1 MLDDKAQLEKGMQ
14 ILGFE
19 NTPQIIS
26 KLLIYKELL
35 IKWNNSFN
43 LTSVKNTEI
52 VTHHFLDCLAVIPF
66 IKSSTLLDVGTGAG
80 LPGIVIAIVNPDI
93 KVSLI
98 DKVGKKITFIKRII
112 AELEIKNIETY
123 HDRVELLTS
132 EEKYDGI
139 ISRAFSNMEVFIK
152 STKHL
157 IKSQGVWYGM
167 KSKKILDDEMVNI
180 NDPWALE
187 KLDVPF
193 LQAER
198 YLVKVSS
205 S

>member
-19 NTPQIIS
+19 NIPQIIS

-193 LQAER
+193 LR
-198 YLVKVSS
+198 G
-205 S
+205 

>member
-19 NTPQIIS
+19 NIPQIIG

-66 IKSSTLLDVGTGAG
+66 INSSTLLDVGTGAG

-167 KSKKILDDEMVNI
+167 KSKKILDDEMINI
-180 NDPWALE
+180 NDPWTLE

-198 YLVKVSS
+198 CLVKVSS

>member
-98 DKVGKKITFIKRII
+98 DKVGKKITFIKRI
-112 AELEIKNIETY
+112 ATELEIKNIETY

-157 IKSQGVWYGM
+157 IKRQGIWYGM
-167 KSKKILDDEMVNI
+167 KSKKILDNEMINI
-180 NDPWALE
+180 NEPWTLE

>member
-19 NTPQIIS
+19 NIPQIIS
-26 KLLIYKELL
+26 KLLIYKKLL

-66 IKSSTLLDVGTGAG
+66 IKSSRLLDVGTGAG

-157 IKSQGVWYGM
+157 IKRQGVWYGM
-167 KSKKILDDEMVNI
+167 KSKKILDDEMVSI

>member
-1 MLDDKAQLEKGMQ
+1 MLDDNAQLEKGMQ

-19 NTPQIIS
+19 NIPQIIT

-35 IKWNNSFN
+35 IKWNKSFN

-66 IKSSTLLDVGTGAG
+66 INSSRLLDVGTGAG

-157 IKSQGVWYGM
+157 IKIQGVWYGM
-167 KSKKILDDEMVNI
+167 KSKKILDDEMINI

-187 KLDVPF
+187 KLDIPF

>member
-43 LTSVKNTEI
+43 LTSVTNKEI

-93 KVSLI
+93 KVSLV
-98 DKVGKKITFIKRII
+98 DKVGKKINFIKRII
-112 AELEIKNIETY
+112 AELEIKNIEPY
-123 HDRVELLTS
+123 HDRVEFLTS

-157 IKSQGVWYGM
+157 IKRQGVWYGM
-167 KSKKILDDEMVNI
+167 KSKKILDDEMVSI

-187 KLDVPF
+187 KLDIPF
-193 LQAER
+193 LEAER

>member
-1 MLDDKAQLEKGMQ
+1 LLDDKAQLEKGMQ

-43 LTSVKNTEI
+43 LTSVTNKEI

-93 KVSLI
+93 KVSLV
-98 DKVGKKITFIKRII
+98 DKVGKKINFIKRII
-112 AELEIKNIETY
+112 AELEIKNIEPY
-123 HDRVELLTS
+123 HDRVEFLAS

-157 IKSQGVWYGM
+157 IKRQGVWYGM
-167 KSKKILDDEMVNI
+167 KSKKILDDEMVSI

>member
-1 MLDDKAQLEKGMQ
+1 MLDDNAQLEKGMQ

-19 NTPQIIS
+19 NIPQIVS
-26 KLLIYKELL
+26 KLLIYKDLL

-93 KVSLI
+93 KVSLV
-98 DKVGKKITFIKRII
+98 DKVGKKINFIKRII
-112 AELEIKNIETY
+112 AELEIKNIEPY

-157 IKSQGVWYGM
+157 IKRQGVWYGM
-167 KSKKILDDEMVNI
+167 KSKKILDDEMINI

-187 KLDVPF
+187 KLDIPF
-193 LQAER
+193 LEAER

>member
-93 KVSLI
+93 KVSLV
-98 DKVGKKITFIKRII
+98 DKVGKKINFIKRII

-167 KSKKILDDEMVNI
+167 KSKKILDDEMINI
-180 NDPWALE
+180 NDPWTLE

>member
-1 MLDDKAQLEKGMQ
+1 MLNDKAQLESGMQ
-14 ILGFE
+14 KLGLE
-19 NTPQIIS
+19 NIPQVIS

-35 IKWNNSFN
+35 IKWNRSFN
-43 LTSVKNTEI
+43 LTSIKNREV
-52 VTHHFLDCLAVIPF
+52 VTHHFLDCLSIIPF
-66 IKSSTLLDVGTGAG
+66 IKTSSLLDVGTGAG
-80 LPGIVIAIVNPDI
+80 LPGIIIAIVKPDI

-98 DKVGKKITFIKRII
+98 DKVGKKIAFIKRVV
-112 AELEIKNIETY
+112 AELEIKNIDTY

-139 ISRAFSNMEVFIK
+139 ISRAFSNMDDFIK

-167 KSKKILDDEMVNI
+167 KSKKILNDEMINI
-180 NDPWALE
+180 NQPWTLE

-193 LQAER
+193 LDAER
-198 YLVKVSS
+198 YLVKVSNS
-205 S
+205 

>member
-1 MLDDKAQLEKGMQ
+1 MLNDKTQLERGMQ
-14 ILGFE
+14 KLGLE
-19 NTPQIIS
+19 NIPQAIS

-35 IKWNNSFN
+35 IKWNKSFN
-43 LTSVKNTEI
+43 LTSIKNREV
-52 VTHHFLDCLAVIPF
+52 VTHHFLDCLSIIPF
-66 IKSSTLLDVGTGAG
+66 IKSSSLLDVGTGAG
-80 LPGIVIAIVNPDI
+80 LPGIIIAIVKPDI

-98 DKVGKKITFIKRII
+98 DKVGKKIAFIKRVV
-112 AELEIKNIETY
+112 AELEIKNIDTY

-139 ISRAFSNMEVFIK
+139 ISRAFSNMDDFIK

-167 KSKKILDDEMVNI
+167 KSKKILNDEMINI
-180 NDPWALE
+180 NEPWTLE

-193 LQAER
+193 LEAER
-198 YLVKVSS
+198 YLVKVSNS
-205 S
+205 

>member
-66 IKSSTLLDVGTGAG
+66 IKSSRLLDVGTGAG

-98 DKVGKKITFIKRII
+98 DKVGKKIAFIKRIV

-157 IKSQGVWYGM
+157 IKRQGVWYGM
-167 KSKKILDDEMVNI
+167 KSKKILDDEMVSI

-193 LQAER
+193 LEAER

>member
-1 MLDDKAQLEKGMQ
+1 LLDDKAQLEKGMQ

-19 NTPQIIS
+19 NIPQIIS

-167 KSKKILDDEMVNI
+167 KSKKILDDEMINI

-187 KLDVPF
+187 KLDIPF

-198 YLVKVSS
+198 YLVKVSNS
-205 S
+205 

>member
-1 MLDDKAQLEKGMQ
+1 MLNDKAQLESGMQ
-14 ILGFE
+14 KLGLE
-19 NTPQIIS
+19 NIPQVIS

-35 IKWNNSFN
+35 IKWNKSFN
-43 LTSVKNTEI
+43 LTSIKNREV
-52 VTHHFLDCLAVIPF
+52 VTHHFLDCLSIIPF
-66 IKSSTLLDVGTGAG
+66 IKSSSLLDVGTGAG
-80 LPGIVIAIVNPDI
+80 LPGIIIAIVKPDI

-98 DKVGKKITFIKRII
+98 DKVGKKIAFIKRVV
-112 AELEIKNIETY
+112 AELEIKNIDTY

-139 ISRAFSNMEVFIK
+139 ISRAFSNMDDFIK

-167 KSKKILDDEMVNI
+167 KSKKILNDEMINI
-180 NDPWALE
+180 NQPWTLE

-193 LQAER
+193 LDAER
-198 YLVKVSS
+198 YLVKVSNS
-205 S
+205 

>member
-1 MLDDKAQLEKGMQ
+1 LLDDNAQLEKGMQ

-19 NTPQIIS
+19 NIPQIIS

-35 IKWNNSFN
+35 MKWNNSFN

-66 IKSSTLLDVGTGAG
+66 IKSSRLLDVGTGAG

-112 AELEIKNIETY
+112 AELEIKNIET
-123 HDRVELLTS
+123 HHERVELLTS

-167 KSKKILDDEMVNI
+167 KSKKILDDEMINI

-187 KLDVPF
+187 KLDIPF

>member
-14 ILGFE
+14 ILGLE
-19 NTPQIIS
+19 NIPQIIS

-66 IKSSTLLDVGTGAG
+66 INSSRLLDVGTGAG

-112 AELEIKNIETY
+112 AELDIKNIETY
-123 HDRVELLTS
+123 HDRVELLSS

-157 IKSQGVWYGM
+157 IKTQGVWYGM
-167 KSKKILDDEMVNI
+167 KSKKILDDEMINI

>member
-1 MLDDKAQLEKGMQ
+1 MLNDKAKLESGMQ
-14 ILGFE
+14 NLGFE
-19 NTPQIIS
+19 NIPQIIS

-66 IKSSTLLDVGTGAG
+66 IKSSRLLDVGTGAG

-123 HDRVELLTS
+123 HERVELLTS

-139 ISRAFSNMEVFIK
+139 ISRAFSNMDDFIK

-157 IKSQGVWYGM
+157 IKRQGVWYGM
-167 KSKKILDDEMVNI
+167 KSKKFLNDEMVSI
-180 NDPWALE
+180 NKPWTFE

-193 LQAER
+193 LEAER
-198 YLVKVSS
+198 YLVKVSNS
-205 S
+205 

>member
-43 LTSVKNTEI
+43 LTSVTNKEI

-93 KVSLI
+93 KVSLV
-98 DKVGKKITFIKRII
+98 DKVGKKINFIKRII
-112 AELEIKNIETY
+112 AELEIKNIEPY

-132 EEKYDGI
+132 EEKYDGV

-157 IKSQGVWYGM
+157 IKRQGVWYGM
-167 KSKKILDDEMVNI
+167 KSKKILDDEMIGI
-180 NDPWALE
+180 NDPWVIE

-193 LQAER
+193 LRAER

>member
-43 LTSVKNTEI
+43 LTSVKNKEI

-93 KVSLI
+93 KVSLV
-98 DKVGKKITFIKRII
+98 DKVGKKINFIKRII
-112 AELEIKNIETY
+112 AELEIKNIEPY

-157 IKSQGVWYGM
+157 IKRQGVWYGM
-167 KSKKILDDEMVNI
+167 KSKKILDDEMVSI

-187 KLDVPF
+187 KLDIPF
-193 LQAER
+193 LGAER

>member
-52 VTHHFLDCLAVIPF
+52 VTYHFLDCLAVIPF

-93 KVSLI
+93 KVSLV
-98 DKVGKKITFIKRII
+98 DKVGKKINFIKRII
-112 AELEIKNIETY
+112 AELEIKNIEPY

-167 KSKKILDDEMVNI
+167 KSKKILDDEMINI
-180 NDPWALE
+180 NDPWVLE
-187 KLDVPF
+187 KLDIPF

>member
-1 MLDDKAQLEKGMQ
+1 LLDDKAQLEKGMQ

-19 NTPQIIS
+19 NIPQIIS

-66 IKSSTLLDVGTGAG
+66 INSSRLLDVGTGAG

-112 AELEIKNIETY
+112 AELDIKNIETY
-123 HDRVELLTS
+123 HDRVEFLAS

-157 IKSQGVWYGM
+157 IKTQGVWYGM
-167 KSKKILDDEMVNI
+167 KSKKILDDEMINI

>member
-19 NTPQIIS
+19 NIPQIIS
-26 KLLIYKELL
+26 KLLIYKKLL

-52 VTHHFLDCLAVIPF
+52 VTHHFLDCLAGIPF

-123 HDRVELLTS
+123 HGRVELLTS

-139 ISRAFSNMEVFIK
+139 ISRAFSNMEFFIK

-167 KSKKILDDEMVNI
+167 KSKKILDDEMINI
-180 NDPWALE
+180 NDPWTLE

>member
-19 NTPQIIS
+19 NIPQIIS

-35 IKWNNSFN
+35 MKWNNSFN

-66 IKSSTLLDVGTGAG
+66 IKSSRLLDVGTGAG

-112 AELEIKNIETY
+112 AELEIKNIEIY
-123 HDRVELLTS
+123 HERVELLTS

-167 KSKKILDDEMVNI
+167 KSKKILDDEMINI
-180 NDPWALE
+180 NDPWVLE
-187 KLDVPF
+187 KLDIPF

>member
-43 LTSVKNTEI
+43 LTSVTNKEI

-93 KVSLI
+93 KVSLV
-98 DKVGKKITFIKRII
+98 DKVGKKINFIKRII
-112 AELEIKNIETY
+112 AELEIKNIEPY

-157 IKSQGVWYGM
+157 IKRQGVWYGM
-167 KSKKILDDEMVNI
+167 KSKKILDDEMINI

>member
-19 NTPQIIS
+19 NIPQIIS
-26 KLLIYKELL
+26 KLLIYKKLL

-98 DKVGKKITFIKRII
+98 DKVGKKITFIKRVI

-167 KSKKILDDEMVNI
+167 KSKKILDDEMINI
-180 NDPWALE
+180 NDPWILE
-187 KLDVPF
+187 KLDIPF

-198 YLVKVSS
+198 YLVKVSNS
-205 S
+205 

>member
-1 MLDDKAQLEKGMQ
+1 MLNDKTQLEKGMQ
-14 ILGFE
+14 KLGLE
-19 NTPQIIS
+19 NIPQVIS

-35 IKWNNSFN
+35 IKWNKSFN
-43 LTSVKNTEI
+43 LTSIKNREV
-52 VTHHFLDCLAVIPF
+52 VTHHFLDCLSIIPF
-66 IKSSTLLDVGTGAG
+66 IKSSSLLDVGTGAG
-80 LPGIVIAIVNPDI
+80 LPGIIIAIVKPDI

-98 DKVGKKITFIKRII
+98 DKVGKKIAFIKRVV
-112 AELEIKNIETY
+112 AELEIKNIDTY

-139 ISRAFSNMEVFIK
+139 ISRAFSNMDDFIK

-167 KSKKILDDEMVNI
+167 KSKKILNDEMINI
-180 NDPWALE
+180 NEPWTLE

-193 LQAER
+193 LDAER
-198 YLVKVSS
+198 YLVKVSNS
-205 S
+205 

>member
-43 LTSVKNTEI
+43 LTSVTNKEI

-93 KVSLI
+93 KVSLV
-98 DKVGKKITFIKRII
+98 DKVGKKINFIKRII
-112 AELEIKNIETY
+112 AELEIKNIEPY

-157 IKSQGVWYGM
+157 IKSRGVWYGM
-167 KSKKILDDEMVNI
+167 KSKKILDDEMVSI

-187 KLDVPF
+187 KLDIPF
-193 LQAER
+193 LEAER

>member
-43 LTSVKNTEI
+43 LTSVTNKEI

-93 KVSLI
+93 KVSLV
-98 DKVGKKITFIKRII
+98 DKVGKKINFIKRII
-112 AELEIKNIETY
+112 AELEIKNIEPY

-157 IKSQGVWYGM
+157 IKRQGVWYGM
-167 KSKKILDDEMVNI
+167 KSKKILDDEMVSI

-187 KLDVPF
+187 KLDIQF
-193 LQAER
+193 LEAER

>member
-19 NTPQIIS
+19 NIPQIIS

-35 IKWNNSFN
+35 MKWNNSFN

-66 IKSSTLLDVGTGAG
+66 IKSSRLLDVGTGAG

-167 KSKKILDDEMVNI
+167 KSKKILDDEMINI
-180 NDPWALE
+180 NDSWALE

-205 S
+205 

>member
-1 MLDDKAQLEKGMQ
+1 MLDDKAQLVKGMQ

-26 KLLIYKELL
+26 KLLIYKQLL

-167 KSKKILDDEMVNI
+167 KSKKILDDEMINI
-180 NDPWALE
+180 NDPWTLE